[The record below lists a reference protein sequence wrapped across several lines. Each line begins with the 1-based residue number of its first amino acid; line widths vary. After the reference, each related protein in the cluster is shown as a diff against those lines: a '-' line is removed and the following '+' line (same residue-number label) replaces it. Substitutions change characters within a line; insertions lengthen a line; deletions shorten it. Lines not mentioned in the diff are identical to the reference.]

1 MEVVE
6 EKGEGEKESKVLW
19 VGWGGGVGEASKT
32 SGDALRFIQGQPSVP
47 RTSRLFRSM
56 VFWDS

>member
-6 EKGEGEKESKVLW
+6 EKGEIEKESKVLW
-19 VGWGGGVGEASKT
+19 VGWGVGEALKT
-32 SGDALRFIQGQPSVP
+32 SGDALRFVQGQPSVP